1 MRVDDPYAELGLLP
15 GAPDEAVK
23 AAWRRL
29 LSRWHPDRNPSAD
42 AADRVKRFNVAYEQI
57 VQQRRADAAADA
69 GPAAHGH
76 AHGDA
81 SGEVRPDDACTDDG
95 SWART
100 GDAAFRR
107 RSRTLPRKLRLRLEE
122 AILGCVRELRGRI
135 TEACRP
141 CGSGGWVDLGQ
152 DCAGCRGTGV
162 QRVKPLFAWLASEI
176 RCADCDGSGR
186 LRGPCP
192 QCQGAGR
199 RQIDYRQQVRLPA
212 GVRDGDV
219 LSADA
224 GLHGGVDLSLQLTIE
239 IEPHPFF
246 HRETDGTLRCEIPV
260 DGYAWL
266 AEDWTDVPTPDG
278 LQQIR
283 LRRGARTYRLRG
295 HGAQPH
301 PGGARAD
308 LLLSV
313 TPTFAEF
320 TPPEVQQQLARLAE
334 TAATSPPAPAVAEWR
349 RTLQAWAAS
358 SKEKG
363 RSRSPRGRAQKR
375 RRPSG

>member
-1 MRVDDPYAELGLLP
+1 L
-15 GAPDEAVK
+15 VK
-23 AAWRRL
+23 A
-29 LSRWHPDRNPSAD
+29 P
-42 AADRVKRFNVAYEQI
+42 
-57 VQQRRADAAADA
+57 
-69 GPAAHGH
+69 
-76 AHGDA
+76 
-81 SGEVRPDDACTDDG
+81 
-95 SWART
+95 
-100 GDAAFRR
+100 
-107 RSRTLPRKLRLRLEE
+107 
-122 AILGCVRELRGRI
+122 
-135 TEACRP
+135 
-141 CGSGGWVDLGQ
+141 
-152 DCAGCRGTGV
+152 GT
-162 QRVKPLFAWLASEI
+162 P
-176 RCADCDGSGR
+176 
-186 LRGPCP
+186 
-192 QCQGAGR
+192 
-199 RQIDYRQQVRLPA
+199 PA

-224 GLHGGVDLSLQLTIE
+224 GLHGGVDLALQLTIE

-266 AEDWTDVPTPDG
+266 AEDWMEVPTPDG

-308 LLLSV
+308 LLLTV

-320 TPPEVQQQLARLAE
+320 TPPEVQQLLARLAE
-334 TAATSPPAPAVAEWR
+334 TAAASPPAPAVAEWR

-358 SKEKG
+358 AQEKG
-363 RSRSPRGRAQKR
+363 RGRNPRGQAQKR

>member
-1 MRVDDPYAELGLLP
+1 
-15 GAPDEAVK
+15 
-23 AAWRRL
+23 
-29 LSRWHPDRNPSAD
+29 
-42 AADRVKRFNVAYEQI
+42 
-57 VQQRRADAAADA
+57 
-69 GPAAHGH
+69 
-76 AHGDA
+76 
-81 SGEVRPDDACTDDG
+81 
-95 SWART
+95 
-100 GDAAFRR
+100 
-107 RSRTLPRKLRLRLEE
+107 LPRKVRLRLEE
-122 AILGCVRELRGRI
+122 AIRGCVRELRGRI

-212 GVRDGDV
+212 GVRDGDM
-219 LSADA
+219 LNADA
-224 GLHGGVDLSLQLTIE
+224 GCHGDVELTLSLAVE

-246 HRETDGTLRCEIPV
+246 RREADGTLRCEIPV

-266 AEDWTDVPTPDG
+266 AEDWMEVPTPDG

-283 LRRGARTYRLRG
+283 LRRTARTYRLRG
-295 HGAQPH
+295 HGAQPR

-308 LLLSV
+308 LLLTV
-313 TPTFAEF
+313 TPTFAED
-320 TPPEVQQQLARLAE
+320 TPPEVGQLLARLAE
-334 TAATSPPAPAVAEWR
+334 TAAASPPAPAVAEWR

-358 SKEKG
+358 APEKG
-363 RSRSPRGRAQKR
+363 RGRSPRGRAQKR

>member
-1 MRVDDPYAELGLLP
+1 MHVDDPYAELGLSP
-15 GAPDEAVK
+15 EAPDETVK
-23 AAWRRL
+23 SAWRRL

-57 VQQRRADAAADA
+57 LLQRRAGAAAAAAPEQASGFGAWADVRPNDA
-69 GPAAHGH
+69 G
-76 AHGDA
+76 
-81 SGEVRPDDACTDDG
+81 TDDG
-95 SWART
+95 SRAN
-100 GDAAFRR
+100 GGNGGNGAFHRR
-107 RSRTLPRKLRLRLEE
+107 LRTLPRKVRLRLEE

-141 CGSGGWVDLGQ
+141 CGSVGLVDLGQ

-162 QRVKPLFAWLASEI
+162 QRVKPLFAWLASEV

-186 LRGPCP
+186 LRRTCA
-192 QCQGAGR
+192 QCHGAGR

-212 GVRDGDV
+212 GVRDGDT

-224 GLHGGVDLSLQLTIE
+224 GCHGDVELALSLTVE

-246 HRETDGTLRCEIPV
+246 RREADGTLRCEIPV

-266 AEDWTDVPTPDG
+266 VEDWTDVPTPDG

-283 LRRGARTYRLRG
+283 LRRAARTYRLRG
-295 HGAQPH
+295 HGAQPQ
-301 PGGARAD
+301 PGSARAD
-308 LLLSV
+308 LLLTV
-313 TPTFAEF
+313 TPTFAEH
-320 TPPEVQQQLARLAE
+320 TPPEVQQLLARLAE
-334 TAATSPPAPAVAEWR
+334 TAAASPPAPAVAEWR

-358 SKEKG
+358 AQDKG
-363 RSRSPRGRAQKR
+363 RGPRGRAQKR